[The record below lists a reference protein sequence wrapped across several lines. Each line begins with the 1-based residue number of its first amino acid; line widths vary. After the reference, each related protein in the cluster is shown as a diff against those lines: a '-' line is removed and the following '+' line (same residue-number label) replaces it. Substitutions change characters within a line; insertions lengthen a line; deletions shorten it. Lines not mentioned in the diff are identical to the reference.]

1 MARQPIRRPDG
12 DVLGHE
18 YLYRSAAGR
27 AAGVDRWPTRCQDAA
42 SASVLRTLYGPDPG
56 VGTHREARDGG
67 ARHARRP
74 HAPVGT
80 GLVFVNV
87 TRAFLVGDL
96 PLPPADR
103 RLVLEVVETVEAD
116 ADAVDGLA
124 RLRGLGYPVALDDW
138 TASPA
143 QRALL
148 PFADYVKID
157 CRDLDALGTDGLDE
171 ARAFG
176 AHLVAERVADTGLR
190 VRCTD
195 LRFDLL
201 QGYALGR
208 PALVGAGA

>member
-1 MARQPIRRPDG
+1 MARQPIRHPDG

-18 YLYRSAAGR
+18 YLYRSATGR
-27 AAGVDRWPTRCQDAA
+27 AAGVDRWPTHCQDAA
-42 SASVLRTLYGPDPG
+42 SASVLRTLYGPAPTAGPG
-56 VGTHREARDGG
+56 
-67 ARHARRP
+67 RP
-74 HAPVGT
+74 MGS

-116 ADAVDGLA
+116 ADAVRGLA
-124 RLRGLGYPVALDDW
+124 RLRALGYPVALDDW

-157 CRDLDALGTDGLDE
+157 CRDLDTLGEHGLDE
-171 ARAFG
+171 ARSYG
-176 AHLVAERVADTGLR
+176 ARLVAERVADERLR
-190 VRCTD
+190 AHCTD